1 MTRDRPLLAAVT
13 TAYLALVGW
22 ITLGPQPLDGDGQ
35 ALLARI
41 VDALAGIP
49 LLARLDVPTV
59 EFAAN
64 VAMFAPVGLLLVL
77 LLGWRRWWLAVLVG
91 LALTCTIEFAQQF
104 LPTRVPD
111 PRDLLA
117 NGLGTALGAGAGVL
131 LQGRAGGSARVR
143 ARRRSRPR

>member
-13 TAYLALVGW
+13 TAYLTLVGW

-41 VDALAGIP
+41 VDALAAIP

-91 LALTCTIEFAQQF
+91 LALTCTIESAQQF

-117 NGLGTALGAGAGVL
+117 NGLGAALGAGAGVL
-131 LQGRAGGSARVR
+131 LQKRAGGSAGVR